1 MEKENFIKYLENR
14 DLQRKTIDYAV
25 KFVSQFL
32 AWTKKED
39 LQIAKPD
46 VLNFLKYL
54 KTKNIQNSYR
64 YQYLNALNHYFTML
78 YKNGQ
83 IAENPCLLL
92 KIRGIRRKKLYKIYA
107 SEALDQLFDNYYQL
121 FVRNFDD
128 GYMPKNVRKLSAWN
142 RERNALILSVL
153 IYQGTTTGEVE
164 RIEMGDLDFMKATL
178 KIRGGLC
185 SNPRIL
191 PLKACQIGLIMN
203 YLQTIRP
210 QLVEYHAKESELLF
224 LTSQDVGRTGKK
236 NVTKNSLN
244 LANNTFLVLCKQL
257 KIIDKQFLNFKQVR
271 ASVITNWLKT
281 EGLRKT
287 QYLAGHRFISSTENY
302 LPNNLDNL
310 IDDINKLH
318 PFDF

>member
-1 MEKENFIKYLENR
+1 MERENFIKYLENR
-14 DLQRKTIDYAV
+14 DLQKKTIHYSV

-32 AWTKKED
+32 EKTKKED
-39 LQIAKPD
+39 LQIVKSD

-54 KTKNIQNSYR
+54 KTKNIQNAYR
-64 YQYLNALNHYFTML
+64 YLYLNALNHYFTML
-78 YKNGQ
+78 YKNGK

-92 KIRGIRRKKLYKIYA
+92 KIRGIRRKKLYKIYT
-107 SEALDQLFDNYYQL
+107 SEDLDQLFDNYYQL

-128 GYMPKNVRKLSAWN
+128 GYMPKNVRNLSELN
-142 RERNALILSVL
+142 RGRNALILSVL
-153 IYQGTTTGEVE
+153 IYQGTTTGE
-164 RIEMGDLDFMKATL
+164 IEKIELADLDFIKATL

-185 SNPRIL
+185 SNPRTL
-191 PLKACQIGLIMN
+191 PLKATQIGLIMN
-203 YLQTIRP
+203 YLQNIRP
-210 QLVEYHAKESELLF
+210 QLVGYHKKESDLLF
-224 LTSQDVGRTGKK
+224 LASKDVGKTGKK

-244 LANNTFLVLCKQL
+244 LANSTFPLLTKQV
-257 KIIDKQFLNFKQVR
+257 KSIDKQFNNFKQIR